1 MPAVLAIA
9 AAALMAGL
17 RLKPEATLSPL
28 LSAAQVTCGRQPN
41 TKDRLLSR
49 SEALQGRIF
58 RFRRPDADLDARS
71 HSIPVRA

>member
-1 MPAVLAIA
+1 MPAVLAISTA
-9 AAALMAGL
+9 ARLAGL
-17 RLKPEATLSPL
+17 WLKPGSTLSPL

-71 HSIPVRA
+71 HSMSVRA